1 MIRRALARS
10 PAWGMGI
17 ARVRRDRT
25 ADYLALRRV
34 RFGCDLAGLPRRPAL
49 SAADEALNRRA
60 KLPIARGA

>member
-1 MIRRALARS
+1 
-10 PAWGMGI
+10 MGI